1 MGKAILSGLFLM
13 ILAVLFASVLHAPLF
28 LILIGIGIMGVILW
42 IWTSK
47 TNWSTLKKV
56 AITVPLAI
64 GLIGIVFIELE
75 VFIWYGDSRLIGQFL
90 ILILIIL
97 ALAALIV
104 LWLWMLIDCLKRP
117 DGKFKYGGNNAKLI
131 WILVIILTALIGA
144 LIYYF
149 LIKKTD
155 EEEKEE

>member
-1 MGKAILSGLFLM
+1 MPDRRINMISFFL
-13 ILAVLFASVLHAPLF
+13 LL
-28 LILIGIGIMGVILW
+28 LILTGIGIIGGTIW
-42 IWTSK
+42 IWKSK
-47 TNWSTLKKV
+47 TNWPTLEKV

-64 GLIGIVFIELE
+64 GLIAIVFIE
-75 VFIWYGDSRLIGQFL
+75 VFMWYGVGSLGQFL
-90 ILILIIL
+90 ILILIIP
-97 ALAALIV
+97 AVALIV

-117 DGKFKYGGNNAKLI
+117 DGKFKPGGDNAKLI
-131 WILVIILTALIGA
+131 WIFVIIFTGFIGA

>member
-1 MGKAILSGLFLM
+1 MISFFLM
-13 ILAVLFASVLHAPLF
+13 L
-28 LILIGIGIMGVILW
+28 LILTGIGIIGATIW
-42 IWTSK
+42 IWKSK
-47 TNWSTLKKV
+47 TNWSTLKKL

-64 GLIGIVFIELE
+64 GLIAIVLVFIDL
-75 VFIWYGDSRLIGQFL
+75 FIWHGNFRFIGQFL

-97 ALAALIV
+97 AVALIV

-117 DGKFKYGGNNAKLI
+117 DGKFKPGGDNAKLI
-131 WILVIILTALIGA
+131 WIFVIIFTGFIGA

>member
-1 MGKAILSGLFLM
+1 MLTIFSLL
-13 ILAVLFASVLHAPLF
+13 
-28 LILIGIGIMGVILW
+28 LILTGIGIIGGTIW
-42 IWTSK
+42 IWKSK
-47 TNWSTLKKV
+47 TNWSTLEKI

-64 GLIGIVFIELE
+64 GLIAIVFIG
-75 VFIWYGDSRLIGQFL
+75 VFMWYGNFRFIGQFL

-97 ALAALIV
+97 AVALII

-117 DGKFKYGGNNAKLI
+117 DGKFKPVGDNAKLI
-131 WILVIILTALIGA
+131 WIFVIIFTGFIGA

>member
-1 MGKAILSGLFLM
+1 MISFFLM
-13 ILAVLFASVLHAPLF
+13 L
-28 LILIGIGIMGVILW
+28 LILTGIGIIGATIW
-42 IWTSK
+42 IWKSK
-47 TNWSTLKKV
+47 TNWSTLKKA

-64 GLIGIVFIELE
+64 GLIAIVLVFLELF
-75 VFIWYGDSRLIGQFL
+75 VWYGNLRFIGQFL
-90 ILILIIL
+90 ILILIIP
-97 ALAALIV
+97 AVALIA

-117 DGKFKYGGNNAKLI
+117 DGKYKYGGNNAKLI
-131 WILVIILTALIGA
+131 WIFVIIFTGFIGA